1 MRYLLWIASATVAA
15 GAIVEI
21 STASAADLAPRTY
34 TKAPPPVSAIY
45 DWTGGYVGIE
55 GGFGW
60 GHSDQTDPGIA
71 PPAPPPP
78 PPPPPPA
85 IGDGHYSVSG
95 GLVGGT
101 LGYNWQVGPWVLGLE
116 GDYSWSDIK
125 GQSSV
130 CGPTTVTPHLCGTG
144 LDSFGTLR
152 GRVGYAVGAFGNW
165 LLYGT
170 GGLAVGDVH
179 AWDALTPAA
188 GEFRAGWTAGAGI
201 ETAFAPNWTAELE
214 YLYVDLGKTQYFNI
228 VPSVPETVG
237 ITANI
242 IRVGLNYKF
251 GAAPVFAKY

>member
-1 MRYLLWIASATVAA
+1 MNKMIIGASALLGLIAA
-15 GAIVEI
+15 PA
-21 STASAADLAPRTY
+21 LA
-34 TKAPPPVSAIY
+34 KGPPPPLVPAVY

-78 PPPPPPA
+78 PPPPA

-101 LGYNWQVGPWVLGLE
+101 GGYNWQIGPWVLGLE
-116 GDYSWSDIK
+116 GDYSWSDIT

-130 CGPTTVTPHLCGTG
+130 CGPTTVTPHLCGTS
-144 LDSFGTLR
+144 LDSLGTLR

-170 GGLAVGDVH
+170 GGLAVGEVH
-179 AWDALTPAA
+179 AFDANSRSGQQLPR
-188 GEFRAGWTAGAGI
+188 GLDGWRGHR
-201 ETAFAPNWTAELE
+201 NRLCAEL
-214 YLYVDLGKTQYFNI
+214 DGK
-228 VPSVPETVG
+228 
-237 ITANI
+237 A
-242 IRVGLNYKF
+242 
-251 GAAPVFAKY
+251 

>member
-1 MRYLLWIASATVAA
+1 MVRSDVCRMHSPRVGPPNLRLPIGTSLLPGSSRVKVRISEGHQMRYLLWIASATVAA

-101 LGYNWQVGPWVLGLE
+101 GGYNWQAGRWVFGLE
-116 GDYSWSDIK
+116 GDYSWSDIR

-130 CGPTTVTPHLCGTG
+130 CGPTTVTPHLCARQRVRVNADQRLRTFRRNSV
-144 LDSFGTLR
+144 LQVAIRRRVLTLP
-152 GRVGYAVGAFGNW
+152 
-165 LLYGT
+165 
-170 GGLAVGDVH
+170 LA
-179 AWDALTPAA
+179 L
-188 GEFRAGWTAGAGI
+188 
-201 ETAFAPNWTAELE
+201 
-214 YLYVDLGKTQYFNI
+214 
-228 VPSVPETVG
+228 
-237 ITANI
+237 
-242 IRVGLNYKF
+242 
-251 GAAPVFAKY
+251 

>member
-101 LGYNWQVGPWVLGLE
+101 GATIGKPAGGYSDWKATIRGRTSEANPAYADPRRLHPISAEPVLTRLARFAAGSATLSVPSAIGCFTGPEALPSETSMPGTRSLP
-116 GDYSWSDIK
+116 
-125 GQSSV
+125 QRAASSV
-130 CGPTTVTPHLCGTG
+130 
-144 LDSFGTLR
+144 
-152 GRVGYAVGAFGNW
+152 
-165 LLYGT
+165 
-170 GGLAVGDVH
+170 
-179 AWDALTPAA
+179 
-188 GEFRAGWTAGAGI
+188 RAGQ
-201 ETAFAPNWTAELE
+201 
-214 YLYVDLGKTQYFNI
+214 LGQ
-228 VPSVPETVG
+228 
-237 ITANI
+237 A
-242 IRVGLNYKF
+242 
-251 GAAPVFAKY
+251 